1 MSSERQRSIRMGY
14 DGWNDEE
21 ILTKIQA
28 GEKKA
33 LDYLMNRYKTLVYSK
48 TKTLYLI
55 GADKEDLVQEGMIGL
70 YKAILNFK
78 KERGVTFYSFAEL
91 CISRQMYSAIKRSNT
106 KKNQPLNDYLSMD
119 TLTSAINPSP
129 EETFIDKETIAR
141 MKQQLS
147 TLLSPLEQQV
157 LQLYLKEMNYIQI
170 AKVLRKKP
178 KTVDNALQRIKRKLE
193 IYCKIMD

>member
-1 MSSERQRSIRMGY
+1 
-14 DGWNDEE
+14 
-21 ILTKIQA
+21 
-28 GEKKA
+28 
-33 LDYLMNRYKTLVYSK
+33 
-48 TKTLYLI
+48 
-55 GADKEDLVQEGMIGL
+55 MIGL

-170 AKVLRKKP
+170 ATKIKIYFAAVL
-178 KTVDNALQRIKRKLE
+178 
-193 IYCKIMD
+193 

>member
-28 GEKKA
+28 GEKEA

>member
-28 GEKKA
+28 GEKEA

-106 KKNQPLNDYLSMD
+106 KNNQPLNDYLSMD

>member
-1 MSSERQRSIRMGY
+1 
-14 DGWNDEE
+14 
-21 ILTKIQA
+21 
-28 GEKKA
+28 
-33 LDYLMNRYKTLVYSK
+33 
-48 TKTLYLI
+48 
-55 GADKEDLVQEGMIGL
+55 
-70 YKAILNFK
+70 
-78 KERGVTFYSFAEL
+78 
-91 CISRQMYSAIKRSNT
+91 MYSAIKRSNT

>member
-1 MSSERQRSIRMGY
+1 MGY

-28 GEKKA
+28 GEKEA

-91 CISRQMYSAIKRSNT
+91 CFI
-106 KKNQPLNDYLSMD
+106 YL
-119 TLTSAINPSP
+119 
-129 EETFIDKETIAR
+129 FHFFWF
-141 MKQQLS
+141 
-147 TLLSPLEQQV
+147 
-157 LQLYLKEMNYIQI
+157 
-170 AKVLRKKP
+170 
-178 KTVDNALQRIKRKLE
+178 
-193 IYCKIMD
+193 

>member
-1 MSSERQRSIRMGY
+1 MGY

-28 GEKKA
+28 GEKEA

-170 AKVLRKKP
+170 ANVLKKKP